1 MYLSQNAKLVANCKM
16 YLSKLH
22 CWLSPSIQVIIV
34 LTQLEG
40 SGGFSIAHR
49 WNSSLKTAAQNNW
62 QTIWE
67 TFLGN
72 FFGTDETSSLIIA
85 AQNNLQ
91 IDLRLVS
98 WSLIILK
105 HFHQQ
110 HQLTS
115 KSRLSANHAIS
126 LVFYQN
132 KTSIKTAAV
141 CQKLA
146 QCSASQWSNN
156 SNYIQADSSSGSP
169 AWPARLGTS
178 R

>member
-1 MYLSQNAKLVANCKM
+1 MTNVFVSNCKM
-16 YLSKLH
+16 YLSQMH
-22 CWLSPSIQVIIV
+22 CWLPPSIQVIIV

-91 IDLRLVS
+91 IVLRLVS

-105 HFHQQ
+105 HFHQP
-110 HQLTS
+110 HQLTP

-126 LVFYQN
+126 LVFYPN
-132 KTSIKTAAV
+132 KMSIKQQLFVRNGQNGQITLIISRLTHRVALQPGLHDWAPPGSWNIIN
-141 CQKLA
+141 L
-146 QCSASQWSNN
+146 
-156 SNYIQADSSSGSP
+156 YI
-169 AWPARLGTS
+169 
-178 R
+178 

>member
-1 MYLSQNAKLVANCKM
+1 MTNVFVSNCKM
-16 YLSKLH
+16 YLSQMH

-62 QTIWE
+62 QIIWE

-91 IDLRLVS
+91 IVLRLVS
-98 WSLIILK
+98 WSLIIFK

-132 KTSIKTAAV
+132 KTSMKTAV
-141 CQKLA
+141 FCQKLA
-146 QCSASQWSNN
+146 QWSNN